1 MLGFS
6 LKNDNFTPAKLAG
19 ITEWISTNFSECT
32 VIIADSIHKY
42 TLEIDGVPSKY
53 ALNQA
58 LRLGRAAIDDNAII
72 FNRHQEQCKFNF
84 VLCSELQKDDDYH
97 FYYNSLVK
105 LSEENESF
113 RDSVDIFANMF
124 VENRPQRKPELMD
137 YHKQLSRDYFLEEA
151 ACVAILVKKG
161 ISVSVYPGTLRVFND
176 LCRGLFPDAPEE
188 FKNMISVGLHLTRR

>member
-1 MLGFS
+1 
-6 LKNDNFTPAKLAG
+6 
-19 ITEWISTNFSECT
+19 
-32 VIIADSIHKY
+32 
-42 TLEIDGVPSKY
+42 
-53 ALNQA
+53 
-58 LRLGRAAIDDNAII
+58 
-72 FNRHQEQCKFNF
+72 
-84 VLCSELQKDDDYH
+84 
-97 FYYNSLVK
+97 
-105 LSEENESF
+105 
-113 RDSVDIFANMF
+113 MF